1 MKKFFI
7 FIFVV
12 ILLVVGWFL
21 QSKQN
26 ESDLKKVNVAE
37 VAHSIFY
44 APQYVAHAL
53 GYFEDE
59 GLDVD
64 ITLTAG
70 GVKSCDNF
78 FIKYCFIFI
87 LML

>member
-1 MKKFFI
+1 MKKICI
-7 FIFVV
+7 FISVV
-12 ILLVVGWFL
+12 LLLVLGWIL
-21 QSKQN
+21 QLRQN
-26 ESDLKKVNVAE
+26 ESTDLKKVNVAE

-44 APQYVAHAL
+44 APQYVAHSL

-70 GVKSCDNF
+70 GVKS
-78 FIKYCFIFI
+78 
-87 LML
+87 